1 MILIFYYPGGCRNM
15 WNRWKK
21 VFTKGGS
28 HPGLKLSAVIWGS
41 WATSEP
47 ILTLSLS
54 QLQYSKPSL
63 ELYYLGQLPQQGQIM
78 KRFREILKHSNNVK
92 GLLWQSP
99 CFRIYFIVCCIVCV
113 DFLCLSLFILVSEY
127 LCTKFVLEYLCFCEN
142 GALTSEF
149 GGYWPLMVGWW
160 LLHTN
165 SENFQQTVSRLL
177 PNLLVI
183 LNNLCLQSHISRC
196 AIHIFLDKD
205 KSGRRPILDA

>member
-78 KRFREILKHSNNVK
+78 NFFSEKYWCIQTMSRDCFDKVHALEYILSFAALFV
-92 GLLWQSP
+92 
-99 CFRIYFIVCCIVCV
+99 RIFFA
-113 DFLCLSLFILVSEY
+113 FLCLFPCWLSDLIKGFGNISQKLK
-127 LCTKFVLEYLCFCEN
+127 KF
-142 GALTSEF
+142 
-149 GGYWPLMVGWW
+149 
-160 LLHTN
+160 
-165 SENFQQTVSRLL
+165 
-177 PNLLVI
+177 
-183 LNNLCLQSHISRC
+183 
-196 AIHIFLDKD
+196 
-205 KSGRRPILDA
+205 